1 MFETYTLRPSYE
13 KYMTYTILANQTIV
27 LYNLG
32 MTTNIK
38 LITSKVLPVLKE
50 AGVTRSSLFGS
61 YVRGDYR
68 KDSDVD
74 ILVELPKGNSLLD
87 LVRLEKKLE
96 KALGKKVDLLTY
108 NSVHPLLKSYIKKDQ
123 FQIL

>member
-1 MFETYTLRPSYE
+1 
-13 KYMTYTILANQTIV
+13 MTA
-27 LYNLG
+27 
-32 MTTNIK
+32 NIK
-38 LITSKVLPVLKE
+38 SITVKVLPILKE

-108 NSVHPLLKSYIKKDQ
+108 NSVHPLLKNNIQKDQ

>member
-1 MFETYTLRPSYE
+1 MTATL
-13 KYMTYTILANQTIV
+13 KNV
-27 LYNLG
+27 
-32 MTTNIK
+32 
-38 LITSKVLPVLKE
+38 TSKVLPVLKE
-50 AGVTRSSLFGS
+50 AGVTKSSLFGS

-68 KDSDVD
+68 TDSDVD

-108 NSVHPLLKSYIKKDQ
+108 NSVHPLLKDHIKKDQ
-123 FQIL
+123 LQIL

>member
-1 MFETYTLRPSYE
+1 MAL
-13 KYMTYTILANQTIV
+13 V
-27 LYNLG
+27 LYNLD
-32 MTTNIK
+32 MIATLQSVTDKI
-38 LITSKVLPVLKE
+38 LPVLKE
-50 AGVTRSSLFGS
+50 AGVTKSSLFGS

-96 KALGKKVDLLTY
+96 NALGKKVDLLTY
-108 NSVHPLLKSYIKKDQ
+108 NSVHPLLKDHISRDQ
-123 FQIL
+123 LQIL